1 LIALQLSATPF
12 VQANGSIEGHLIPT
26 LNLGISAFGKRVQ
39 SGVYIALDS
48 AAVLNISL
56 EEVNTT
62 QNMSSRP
69 DALDLEHDRRDI
81 TDIRVVE
88 PRSDTAFEG
97 CFEVDA
103 VLDFNVG
110 ADADFLN
117 LFQAGDQWSIFQET
131 YPLYK
136 VTIYLLVRTRF
147 K

>member
-1 LIALQLSATPF
+1 M
-12 VQANGSIEGHLIPT
+12 
-26 LNLGISAFGKRVQ
+26 Q